1 MMPQPV
7 RPLNPIFIAADNGEG
22 ACEKSES
29 TTLGKRRL
37 SS

>member
-7 RPLNPIFIAADNGEG
+7 RPLNPIFIADNGEG